1 MKALEGESQLPDDT
15 PPPEE
20 TGPSGP
26 VGNRAHGHRIS
37 CYRMEISRFLMYNPD
52 VAREIVAQKKA
63 IVALCLDLGVERLL
77 LFGSA
82 IRERTVVD
90 VGDLDFVVPFK
101 PMPPVEYIRNCFRV
115 AEQLQALLQAPVD
128 LVELDSIK
136 HPYFKEEADETK
148 VAVYE
153 IA

>member
-1 MKALEGESQLPDDT
+1 
-15 PPPEE
+15 
-20 TGPSGP
+20 
-26 VGNRAHGHRIS
+26 
-37 CYRMEISRFLMYNPD
+37 MEISRFLMYNPD
-52 VAREIVAQKKA
+52 MVRDIVDHEKAVA
-63 IVALCLDLGVERLL
+63 ALCRDLGVERLL

-82 IRERTVVD
+82 IRERIVD
-90 VGDLDFVVPFK
+90 VGDLDFVVLFT
-101 PMPPVEYIRNCFRV
+101 PMPPVEYVRNYFRL
-115 AEQLQALLQAPVD
+115 AEQLQALLKAPVD